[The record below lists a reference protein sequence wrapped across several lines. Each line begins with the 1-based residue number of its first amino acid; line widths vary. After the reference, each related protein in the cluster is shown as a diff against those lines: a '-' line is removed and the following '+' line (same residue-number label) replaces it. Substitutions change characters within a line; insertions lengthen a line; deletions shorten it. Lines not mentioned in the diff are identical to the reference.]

1 MNQEERNI
9 TYTKVI
15 NFFVKAK
22 TEFDSI
28 KTPDNIKIYASLLGY
43 YNELIKPHLDGKIP
57 QKTFLSST
65 GIWKTLIIHGADK
78 IKEYAD
84 VPSALLPLTK
94 ALDFL
99 TTAYAHVKVMSE
111 SEKKPQLIKKS
122 SVITPVVAAAQQPLL
137 TKKREPPVAKKR
149 EPSAELRKPS
159 AELRKS
165 ITSEEQPLSQYS
177 PVVGSPQSILRP
189 SFSQSTTSP
198 SFITAEIP
206 PTSTTSTT
214 APKFSTTSTTS
225 TTATKLTTTST
236 TSTTTKQEGEVKIT
250 VKPPQITG
258 KVTRVEKIEG
268 GVAQE
273 QNKQYFPPKIH
284 AKLHW
289 VYTELK
295 KGIVTKRDVYVEDN
309 SVMPLSGFIVNAK
322 YADKTGKITSES
334 RIKVIK
340 QDYPQSL
347 GEIYNLIKSGKA
359 DRIVLD
365 N

>member
-1 MNQEERNI
+1 MNQEEI
-9 TYTKVI
+9 DKTYIKVI
-15 NFFVKAK
+15 NLFVKAK

-84 VPSALLPLTK
+84 VPSALLPLIK
-94 ALDFL
+94 ALEFL
-99 TTAYAHVKVMSE
+99 TNAYAHVKVMSE
-111 SEKKPQLIKKS
+111 SEKKPQLIKKP
-122 SVITPVVAAAQQPLL
+122 SVITPVVAAAQQPSLA
-137 TKKREPPVAKKR
+137 KKREPPV
-149 EPSAELRKPS
+149 AELRKPS

-189 SFSQSTTSP
+189 SFSQSTSP

-214 APKFSTTSTTS
+214 ATKLTTTSTTS

-258 KVTRVEKIEG
+258 KVTRVGKIEG
-268 GVAQE
+268 GAAQK
-273 QNKQYFPPKIH
+273 QNKQYFPPNKLH

-295 KGIVTKRDVYVEDN
+295 KGMVLIKRDVYVEDN
-309 SVMPLSGFIVNAK
+309 GVMPLSSSGFIVNAK
-322 YADKTGKITSES
+322 SADKTGEITSES
-334 RIKVIK
+334 RPIKVIK

-347 GEIYNLIKSGKA
+347 GKIFDLIKLGKA
-359 DRIVLD
+359 NLIVLD